1 MPATKRSSK
10 VQVKEKRL
18 HPVNIRM
25 SDTMLAEMQAHCIR
39 EQRTVSNLGGKII
52 LEWLDA
58 NRHLLGAETE

>member
-1 MPATKRSSK
+1 M
-10 VQVKEKRL
+10 KEKRL

-25 SDTMLAEMQAHCIR
+25 SDTMLAEMQAHCVR

-58 NRHLLGAETE
+58 NRHLLETE